1 MKAVITKQ
9 NGKQSIGRGFSLNE
23 LKEAG
28 LNKQDA
34 KKIGIPLDVKR
45 KSLHD
50 ENVACIKSHAK
61 KAKAEVA
68 AKPKPET
75 PVAETKPKKK
85 ARSPKTK
92 R

>member
-1 MKAVITKQ
+1 MKAVIIKQ

-34 KKIGIPLDVKR
+34 KKIGIPLDIKR

-50 ENVACIKSHAK
+50 QNVTCIKDHAE
-61 KAKAEVA
+61 KAKAEAA

-75 PVAETKPKKK
+75 SPVETKPKKK
-85 ARSPKTK
+85 AKS
-92 R
+92 

>member
-1 MKAVITKQ
+1 MHHMKAIITKQ

-61 KAKAEVA
+61 KAKAEAA
-68 AKPKPET
+68 AKPKA
-75 PVAETKPKKK
+75 PVAEEKPKKK
-85 ARSPKTK
+85 AKS
-92 R
+92 

>member
-9 NGKQSIGRGFSLNE
+9 NGKQSIGRGFSLSE
-23 LKEAG
+23 LEKAD

-50 ENVACIKSHAK
+50 ENVATLKTHAE
-61 KAKAEVA
+61 KAKAEA
-68 AKPKPET
+68 AKPKPEK
-75 PVAETKPKKK
+75 PAAETKPKKK
-85 ARSPKTK
+85 AKS
-92 R
+92 